1 MLKISKLL
9 NLKYMNIIVLLILI
23 TIKNIK
29 LTNLITILLNN
40 NEIKNLHIS
49 ILFYIFL
56 NYL

>member
-29 LTNLITILLNN
+29 LTIIITILLNN
-40 NEIKNLHIS
+40 NEIKKNNILMYIYKKINL
-49 ILFYIFL
+49 
-56 NYL
+56 